1 VDDRLRAVMSRRKSC
16 RSYLEMGIPSTA
28 HEDIMWAGQKAAY
41 ASGGPRR
48 HIHWTKTNIMKEAIS
63 KACYGQPYVAECST
77 VYVICGKD
85 FNKEE
90 RAVLKSG
97 FSKFVH
103 DCDMAVCQM
112 HLMATSYG
120 LGSCIIGHFNSDKV
134 KSILGTDL
142 RPTIILIVGVE
153 KK

>member
-16 RSYLEMGIPSTA
+16 RNFLDMEISPTS
-28 HEDIMWAGQKAAY
+28 HEDIIWAGQRAPY

-48 HIHWTKTNIMKEAIS
+48 DIWWTKNIDVKKKLSNAGF
-63 KACYGQPYVAECST
+63 GQPYIADCSH

-85 FNKEE
+85 FNKE
-90 RAVLKSG
+90 AVLKSG
-97 FSKFVH
+97 FPKFVH

-112 HLMATSYG
+112 HLMATALG
-120 LGSCIIGHFNSDKV
+120 LGSCIIGHFKV
-134 KSILGTDL
+134 DQVKDIMLTEL
-142 RPTIILIVGVE
+142 RPTIILIVGI

>member
-1 VDDRLRAVMSRRKSC
+1 MDDIFITIKKRHSC
-16 RSYLEMGIPSTA
+16 RNFINQEIKKDEHYL
-28 HEDIMWAGQKAAY
+28 IMWAGYKAPF

-48 HIHWTKTNIMKEAIS
+48 EILCTKNQLMKNRLS
-63 KACYGQPYVAECST
+63 MACFGQPYVADCSH

-85 FNKEE
+85 FHKE
-90 RAVLKSG
+90 AVLKSG

-112 HLMATSYG
+112 HLMATALN
-120 LGSCIIGHFNSDKV
+120 LGSCIIGHFKIDQV
-134 KSILGTDL
+134 KDIMGTKL
-142 RPTIILIVGVE
+142 RPTIILIVGV